1 MERYRGNL
9 RKMNAVLNGDQVK
22 YTLNL
27 GDHALNMNSLIGQT
41 ISITYQNRINCIK
54 CNRETKKSFA
64 QGYCYPC
71 FISVPETE
79 SCVLRPELC
88 QAHEGI
94 ARDMVFAKNNC
105 LIDHYV
111 YLAISSGL
119 KVGVTRHTQVPVRWL
134 DQGASYA
141 LILAK
146 TPNRFMAGQIEV
158 ALKTLYA
165 DKSNWRKLLTADGPD
180 LDLLQEKGKI
190 EELLPFD
197 LRQYITDDD
206 YIYRI
211 KYPLSEYPV
220 KVTPVN
226 LDKGQVVQDELLG
239 IKGQYLLFRGGKVI
253 NIRKYNG
260 YLVDI
265 QTG

>member
-1 MERYRGNL
+1 
-9 RKMNAVLNGDQVK
+9 MNK
-22 YTLNL
+22 
-27 GDHALNMNSLIGQT
+27 LIGQT
-41 ISITYQNRINCIK
+41 ISINHLKTINCIK
-54 CNRETKKSFA
+54 CNRETKKSFG

-79 SCVLRPELC
+79 ACVLRPELC

-94 ARDMVFAKNNC
+94 ARDMDFAKNSC
-105 LIDHYV
+105 LTDHYV
-111 YLAISSGL
+111 YLAISSCL

-134 DQGASYA
+134 DQGASHA

-146 TPNRFMAGQIEV
+146 TPNRFLAGQIEV
-158 ALKTLYA
+158 ALKNMYA
-165 DKSNWRKLLTADGPD
+165 DRSNWRKLLTSDGLVMD
-180 LDLLQEKGKI
+180 LNLEKGKI

-211 KYPLSEYPV
+211 NYPLSEYPL
-220 KVTPVN
+220 KVSPVN
-226 LDKGQVVQDELLG
+226 LDKGQSVQDELTG
-239 IKGQYLLFRGGKVI
+239 IKGQYLLFRNGTVM
-253 NIRKYNG
+253 NVRKYNG

-265 QTG
+265 RVG